1 MESSTSECI
10 RGVTGNECRNCT
22 HYLNDT
28 RFKYG
33 ILVFPT
39 DWMRSY
45 LQLRA
50 ISLGKQLGHKTEIR
64 ANLTQ
69 YFIEI
74 QCFYLR
80 EKRAV

>member
-1 MESSTSECI
+1 ME
-10 RGVTGNECRNCT
+10 
-22 HYLNDT
+22 
-28 RFKYG
+28 
-33 ILVFPT
+33 LVFPT